1 MLVQDIV
8 YKARALLDAYTE
20 DGIIIAADELA
31 DFQASALLHADS
43 GQKELYKVG
52 RIEKTIAFSNK
63 PIGNELGYISNF
75 DVYENVGD
83 DIYLP
88 PDGNGV
94 TAKSYHIS
102 ADLTHTVI
110 IQELESGTWTDL
122 VTLTGTAETA
132 LKDYKGNLSLT
143 TPGNKVRIKLV
154 GGTYYHYSNIALFN
168 VAFQNDESVPSY
180 KPWVELT
187 MPSDFRGIDAVVE
200 EYPSRQYTQS
210 STYKFEKPDRFYYN
224 YYYQGDLRI
233 IYKPIPTQITSLDQ
247 ELEIDDIAAEALAF
261 YIASWLAPY
270 ENQSLAN
277 PLFQK
282 FAELKVEASQE
293 QPVSEEF
300 IGDFYG
306 GWNNA

>member
-20 DGIIIAADELA
+20 DGIVIAADELA
-31 DFQASALLHADS
+31 DFQASAILHADS

-52 RIEKTIAFSNK
+52 RIEKTIEFSNR
-63 PIGNELGYISNF
+63 PIANELGYISNF
-75 DVYENVGD
+75 DIYENTGD
-83 DIYLP
+83 DQYLP
-88 PDGNGV
+88 SSGGV
-94 TAKSYHIS
+94 PAKSYHIS
-102 ADLTHTVI
+102 ADLTHTVV
-110 IQELESGTWTDL
+110 IQELESGTWQDL
-122 VTLTGTAETA
+122 ITLSGTSETA
-132 LKDYKGNLSLT
+132 LKDYKGNLTLT
-143 TPGNKVRIKLV
+143 TAGNLVRFKLV
-154 GGTYYHYSNIALFN
+154 GGTYYHYSNMALFN
-168 VAFQNDESVPSY
+168 VRFQDDESVPSY

-187 MPSDFRGIDAVVE
+187 LPADFRTIDSVVE
-200 EYPSRQYTQS
+200 EYPQRQYGQS
-210 STYKFEKPDRFYYN
+210 STYKFEKPNRFYYN

-233 IYKPIPTQITSLDQ
+233 IYKPIPTRITSLDQ

-306 GWNNA
+306 GFNNA

>member
-20 DGIIIAADELA
+20 DGIVIAADELA
-31 DFQASALLHADS
+31 DFQASAILHADS

-52 RIEKTIAFSNK
+52 RIEKTIEFSNR
-63 PIGNELGYISNF
+63 PIANELGYISNF
-75 DVYENVGD
+75 DIYENTGD
-83 DIYLP
+83 DLYLP
-88 PDGNGV
+88 SSGGV
-94 TAKSYHIS
+94 PAKSYHIS
-102 ADLTHTVI
+102 ADLTHTVVV
-110 IQELESGTWTDL
+110 QELENGIWQDLITLIGTS
-122 VTLTGTAETA
+122 ETA
-132 LKDYKGNLSLT
+132 LKDYKGNLTLT
-143 TPGNKVRIKLV
+143 TAGNLVRFKLV
-154 GGTYYHYSNIALFN
+154 GGTYYHYSNMALFN
-168 VAFQNDESVPSY
+168 VRFQDDASVPSY
-180 KPWVELT
+180 KPWVELE
-187 MPSDFRGIDAVVE
+187 MPSDFRVLDAVVKIE
-200 EYPSRQYTQS
+200 GVEYNQS
-210 STYKFEKPDRFYYN
+210 STYKFENPDRLYYD
-224 YYYQGDLRI
+224 YYFKGTMKI
-233 IYKPIPTQITSLDQ
+233 IHKPIPTQITSLTQ

-306 GWNNA
+306 GFNNA